1 MWQAMWPD
9 KAVDDVPITYVTNG
23 VHIPTWLGQPM
34 WELLNRHLGED
45 WLDRATDPATWAP
58 VDDIPAKEL
67 WDVRTRAA
75 QPADRVRAPPRRRP
89 TGSPATSRAPTPKP
103 PRTSIP
109 TC

>member
-1 MWQAMWPD
+1 MWQPMWPD

-67 WDVRTRAA
+67 WDVRTR
-75 QPADRVRAPPRRRP
+75 PARA
-89 TGSPATSRAPTPKP
+89 S
-103 PRTSIP
+103 
-109 TC
+109 